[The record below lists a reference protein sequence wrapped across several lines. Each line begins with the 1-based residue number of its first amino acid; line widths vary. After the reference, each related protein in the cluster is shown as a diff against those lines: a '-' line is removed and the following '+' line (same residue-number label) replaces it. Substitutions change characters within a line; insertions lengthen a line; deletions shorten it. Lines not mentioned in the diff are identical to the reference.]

1 MQGQYQERE
10 KTIEK
15 HTLLLNTSMV
25 SEVLALV
32 VVVENMKSEPE
43 AKLKGLHLDLK
54 IRRI

>member
-1 MQGQYQERE
+1 
-10 KTIEK
+10 
-15 HTLLLNTSMV
+15 MV

-43 AKLKGLHLDLK
+43 AKLKGLHFLDLK